1 MINKPIDSINVLDC
15 TFRDGGYYNNWEFNL
30 KTIKN
35 YLKFIK
41 QVNIN
46 HVEIGF
52 FTIKKNN
59 NLGITANIN
68 KSFFK
73 KIKIPKEINIGI
85 MINASELVNYQN
97 FSDLKKRLKDID
109 YKKIN
114 FIRIACHLSEIYKIK
129 KYLIFFK
136 KKKVKIFLNL
146 MQASEINLSH
156 ILYISK
162 NLSLYIDHFYFADS
176 FGSLNENST
185 KKLSHMILKNLN
197 ISLGIHAHNN
207 LKLALKNS
215 LCSIKQG
222 ATWVDGTIYG
232 MGRGPGN
239 TKVEDLI
246 TNILKNKKFKKFK
259 SFNILK
265 RDFDKLLNKYKWGS
279 NKFYNYSG
287 KNKIHPTY
295 VQMILSDKR
304 IKKNNYLSILKN
316 IAKHKSKKFDP
327 NELYSA
333 TVFYKK
339 KFNKFKII
347 NRNFLNNYNNFVII
361 NSQIK
366 ENKFNSKV
374 EKYLKDKNCLKI
386 LVNKT
391 QNKRLEKLSDINS
404 ICHPLR
410 LMSINKFTA
419 SSFKK
424 VLLPKSNL
432 SQPNDINILK
442 SKVIDFPIIIKN
454 NITINKN
461 YVSLPEPLSLI
472 YTICFL
478 ISSSISDIKLVG
490 FEGYKKFDPFQDKTQ
505 EFFSILIKKY
515 NGLKISSLT
524 KTNFKF
530 N

>member
-1 MINKPIDSINVLDC
+1 
-15 TFRDGGYYNNWEFNL
+15 
-30 KTIKN
+30 
-35 YLKFIK
+35 
-41 QVNIN
+41 
-46 HVEIGF
+46 
-52 FTIKKNN
+52 
-59 NLGITANIN
+59 
-68 KSFFK
+68 
-73 KIKIPKEINIGI
+73 
-85 MINASELVNYQN
+85 
-97 FSDLKKRLKDID
+97 
-109 YKKIN
+109 
-114 FIRIACHLSEIYKIK
+114 
-129 KYLIFFK
+129 
-136 KKKVKIFLNL
+136 
-146 MQASEINLSH
+146 
-156 ILYISK
+156 
-162 NLSLYIDHFYFADS
+162 
-176 FGSLNENST
+176 
-185 KKLSHMILKNLN
+185 
-197 ISLGIHAHNN
+197 
-207 LKLALKNS
+207 
-215 LCSIKQG
+215 
-222 ATWVDGTIYG
+222 
-232 MGRGPGN
+232 
-239 TKVEDLI
+239 
-246 TNILKNKKFKKFK
+246 
-259 SFNILK
+259 
-265 RDFDKLLNKYKWGS
+265 
-279 NKFYNYSG
+279 
-287 KNKIHPTY
+287 
-295 VQMILSDKR
+295 MILSDKR

-347 NRNFLNNYNNFVII
+347 NRNFLNSYNNFVII
-361 NSQIK
+361 NSQTK

-374 EKYLKDKNCLKI
+374 EKYLNDKNCLKI

-410 LMSINKFTA
+410 LMSLNKFTA

-461 YVSLPEPLSLI
+461 YVTLPEPLSLI